1 MQVRLTTKAKKQ
13 LELATQALA
22 VLGLTPEQAGL
33 LAMANDLVDHANDYM
48 GDASLEETID
58 AYTEEADD
66 KWSDRVAD
74 CLVYVK
80 GGRNA

>member
-1 MQVRLTTKAKKQ
+1 MKVKLTAKAQKQ

-22 VLGLTPEQAGL
+22 ALGLTPEQAGL
-33 LAMANDLVDHANDYM
+33 LAMANDLVECANDYM
-48 GDASLEETID
+48 DNASLGEALD
-58 AYTEEADD
+58 AYSEDADE
-66 KWSDRVAD
+66 KWSDRVAE